1 MSVLNQS
8 GDSEA
13 LRIVIIGGEAAGMS
27 AAAKARRAAKN
38 ATIVVFEQS
47 DVISFGACGLPYYVG
62 DFFSDAKEMSE
73 FTPEQF
79 AARGV
84 DVRIRHQVLN
94 IDTDQQVVH
103 AKNLE
108 TGETIEQPYD
118 QLMIAT
124 GAEPI
129 VPPVTG
135 LAESLKNGRTFCVK
149 TMNDGLRLKEIVS
162 SPEIKDVVVIG
173 AGYIG
178 LEMAEALI
186 RQKKTVRLIENA
198 PLPLAAT
205 FDSEVA
211 ELVMDALT
219 ADDVR
224 CHWQELVRAVSETDN
239 KRLQIN
245 TDKGEYSADLIVLC
259 TGVKPNTRFIQS
271 LDLEFMPN
279 GAIVTDSQGRTR
291 IPNIFAAGD
300 CATVV
305 HGQLNKPVW
314 IPLATYANK
323 MGRLIG
329 EVMAGS
335 DKTFPGAYGAAC
347 VKVLGLEA
355 GRVGLSE
362 KEALEANLDYQTVV
376 IKDKDHTNY
385 YPGQSDILVKLVY
398 ETGSKKLLGG
408 QIAGGRGAV
417 LRVDA
422 IAAAIKGGLT
432 TEDLGMMDFCYAPP
446 FSRTW
451 DALNVAGNIAR

>member
-1 MSVLNQS
+1 MSVLNQTN
-8 GDSEA
+8 DSDV

-84 DVRIRHQVLN
+84 DVRIRHQVTN
-94 IDTDQQVVH
+94 IDTVKQVVS
-103 AKNLE
+103 ATNLS
-108 TGETIEQPYD
+108 TGERIEEPYD

-124 GAEPI
+124 GAVPV
-129 VPPVTG
+129 VPPVAG
-135 LAESLKNGRTFCVK
+135 LAESLESGRTFCVK
-149 TMNDGLRLKEIVS
+149 TMSDGLELKKVIAR
-162 SPEIKDVVVIG
+162 PDIKDVVVIG

-186 RQKKTVRLIENA
+186 RQQKTVRLIESA
-198 PLPLAAT
+198 PLPLAGT

-211 ELVMDALT
+211 ELVKEAL
-219 ADDVR
+219 DEDGVQ
-224 CHWQELVRAVSETDN
+224 CHWQELVQGVSEGSDH
-239 KRLQIN
+239 KIRVN
-245 TDKGEYSADLIVLC
+245 TDKGEYSTDLIVLC
-259 TGVKPNTRFIQS
+259 TGVKPNTGFVPS
-271 LDLEFMPN
+271 LDLEFLPN
-279 GAIVTDSQGRTR
+279 GAIVTDSQGKTR
-291 IPNIFAAGD
+291 IPNIYSAGD

-305 HGQLNKPVW
+305 HGQLKKPVW

-323 MGRLIG
+323 VGRLIG

-335 DKTFPGAYGAAC
+335 NKTFPGAYGAAC
-347 VKVLGLEA
+347 VKVLSLEA

-362 KEALEANLDYQTVV
+362 KEAKEADLDYKAVV

-385 YPGQSDILVKLVY
+385 YPGQSDILVKLIY
-398 ETGSKKLLGG
+398 ETDSKKILGG

-417 LRVDA
+417 LRVDTL
-422 IAAAIKGGLT
+422 AAAIKGGLT
-432 TEDLGMMDFCYAPP
+432 TEDLGMMDLCYAPP
-446 FSRTW
+446 FARTW
-451 DALNVAGNIAR
+451 DVLNVAGNVAK